1 MANAAAVIADAFG
14 RIREDVTSAVVG
26 LDDETLA
33 RRPDLGDGPG
43 NSIAWTVWHLSRVQ
57 DDHLAEAFDTDQVWT
72 SGGWAERF
80 ALPFD
85 DAATGYG
92 QSTEEVGQVRA
103 RAEDLIGYHDAVTG
117 RTLQLLDGLTDD
129 ELERVLP
136 GTWGDGI
143 TLAVRLV
150 SVIGDDMQHIG
161 QAAYLRGLFG
171 PSGR

>member
-1 MANAAAVIADAFG
+1 MVNAAAVIADAFG
-14 RIREDVTSAVVG
+14 RIREDVTSAVEG

-43 NSIAWTVWHLSRVQ
+43 NSIAWTIWHGTRVQ
-57 DDHLAEAFDTDQVWT
+57 DDHLAEAFGTDQVWT
-72 SGGWAERF
+72 SQGWSQRF
-80 ALPFD
+80 GLPFD

-92 QSTEEVGQVRA
+92 QSSDEVGQVRVG
-103 RAEDLIGYHDAVTG
+103 AEELIAYHDAVTE
-117 RTLQLLDGLTDD
+117 RTLQLLDGLSDD

-150 SVIGDDMQHIG
+150 SVVGDDLQHIG

-171 PSGR
+171 R

>member
-14 RIREDVTSAVVG
+14 RIREDVTSTVEG

-57 DDHLAEAFDTDQVWT
+57 DDHLAEAFGTAQVWKQ
-72 SGGWAERF
+72 GWADRF
-80 ALPFD
+80 GLPFD
-85 DAATGYG
+85 DEATGYG
-92 QSTEEVGQVRA
+92 QSSDEVGQVRA
-103 RAEDLIGYHDAVTG
+103 SAETLTGYHDAVTE
-117 RTLQLLDGLTDD
+117 RTLQLLDGLSDD

-143 TLAVRLV
+143 TVAVRLI
-150 SVIGDDMQHIG
+150 SVVGDDMQHIG

-171 PSGR
+171 K

>member
-14 RIREDVTSAVVG
+14 RIREDVTSAVEG

-33 RRPDLGDGPG
+33 RRPDVGDGPG
-43 NSIAWTVWHLSRVQ
+43 NSIAWTIWHGTRVQ
-57 DDHLAEAFDTDQVWT
+57 DDHLAEAFGTDQVWT
-72 SGGWAERF
+72 TQGFSQRF
-80 ALPFD
+80 GLPFD

-92 QSTEEVGQVRA
+92 HSSDDVAKVRA
-103 RAEDLIGYHDAVTG
+103 GADDLIAYHDAVTE
-117 RTLQLLDGLTDD
+117 RTLQLLDGLSDD

-171 PSGR
+171 A

>member
-14 RIREDVTSAVVG
+14 RIREDVTSAVEG

-33 RRPDLGDGPG
+33 RRPDVGDGPG
-43 NSIAWTVWHLSRVQ
+43 NSIAWTIWHGTRVQ
-57 DDHLAEAFDTDQVWT
+57 DDHLAEAFGTDQVWT
-72 SGGWAERF
+72 TQGFSQRF
-80 ALPFD
+80 GLPFD

-92 QSTEEVGQVRA
+92 HSSDDVAKVRA
-103 RAEDLIGYHDAVTG
+103 GAGDLIAYHDAVTE
-117 RTLQLLDGLTDD
+117 RTLQLLDGLSDD

-171 PSGR
+171 A